1 MYFTFLALC
10 SQLALVDLLL
20 SKCCG
25 NLTSGCWQMI
35 HHPPETDP
43 EQLLSTVKDSHLIYP
58 VLVDKQD
65 MASENHHLIGLV
77 PPGSIAFVVPKGER
91 DNYPKKLMM
100 AVFEAWPVLILTIL
114 LSILAGVFLWLLVS
128 VYLFFLFLPCDSGG
142 VRDSEISWQNELN
155 GKSVSRWQRGRL
167 CLFNFRSNVQNY
179 VFYTIIEGQFLE
191 KNCNDF
197 VTFVSL
203 PGSLL
208 AGRSNLFTVCQFSVC
223 SSLGIVTTVQSIIVG
238 NLETLIGQFFTL
250 WSVEGWR
257 TDEDQIIAGW
267 NDEERISNRF
277 IAIDLFRNSLLLILS
292 IKICWKFILWK
303 KIDIEIEWELLP
315 WNFW

>member
-128 VYLFFLFLPCDSGG
+128 VYLFFPFSPLWFRGRQRFWDQLTEWIKWKKCFALTTRKIVFIQLSFECPELRVLYDYWGPIFG
-142 VRDSEISWQNELN
+142 KKIVMISWLLWVYPDRYWPADLTCLP
-155 GKSVSRWQRGRL
+155 SVSF
-167 CLFNFRSNVQNY
+167 LFA
-179 VFYTIIEGQFLE
+179 
-191 KNCNDF
+191 
-197 VTFVSL
+197 
-203 PGSLL
+203 LL
-208 AGRSNLFTVCQFSVC
+208 
-223 SSLGIVTTVQSIIVG
+223 
-238 NLETLIGQFFTL
+238 
-250 WSVEGWR
+250 
-257 TDEDQIIAGW
+257 
-267 NDEERISNRF
+267 
-277 IAIDLFRNSLLLILS
+277 
-292 IKICWKFILWK
+292 
-303 KIDIEIEWELLP
+303 WEL
-315 WNFW
+315 

>member
-35 HHPPETDP
+35 HHSPETDP

-128 VYLFFLFLPCDSGG
+128 VYLFFPFSPLWF
-142 VRDSEISWQNELN
+142 
-155 GKSVSRWQRGRL
+155 RGRQR
-167 CLFNFRSNVQNY
+167 F
-179 VFYTIIEGQFLE
+179 
-191 KNCNDF
+191 
-197 VTFVSL
+197 
-203 PGSLL
+203 
-208 AGRSNLFTVCQFSVC
+208 
-223 SSLGIVTTVQSIIVG
+223 
-238 NLETLIGQFFTL
+238 
-250 WSVEGWR
+250 W
-257 TDEDQIIAGW
+257 DQLTEW
-267 NDEERISNRF
+267 
-277 IAIDLFRNSLLLILS
+277 
-292 IKICWKFILWK
+292 IKWK
-303 KIDIEIEWELLP
+303 KCFALTTRKIVFIQLSFACPELRVLYDYWGP
-315 WNFW
+315 IFGKKL

>member
-1 MYFTFLALC
+1 MYFAFLALC

-35 HHPPETDP
+35 HHPPKTDP

-128 VYLFFLFLPCDSGG
+128 VYLFFPFSPLWLRGA
-142 VRDSEISWQNELN
+142 SEILR
-155 GKSVSRWQRGRL
+155 SVDRM
-167 CLFNFRSNVQNY
+167 N
-179 VFYTIIEGQFLE
+179 
-191 KNCNDF
+191 
-197 VTFVSL
+197 
-203 PGSLL
+203 
-208 AGRSNLFTVCQFSVC
+208 
-223 SSLGIVTTVQSIIVG
+223 
-238 NLETLIGQFFTL
+238 
-250 WSVEGWR
+250 
-257 TDEDQIIAGW
+257 
-267 NDEERISNRF
+267 
-277 IAIDLFRNSLLLILS
+277 
-292 IKICWKFILWK
+292 
-303 KIDIEIEWELLP
+303 
-315 WNFW
+315 